1 MVKGIYVPVD
11 ESEPLELREFA
22 TLDDYQA
29 AVDGWIEAV
38 DVPSLGVTIYVNEEG
53 LLRHLPF
60 NPRASFLW
68 WFHVPGAHQA
78 MLVGNAVI
86 VGLPDENG
94 DSTDMPREVVDLPT
108 VAREYAVAIQIGGAS
123 ESSGSDGK
131 LSSILLPLTHGDP
144 NWCIS
149 VTRHE
154 DYFSAAVWAVVFRER
169 WVDAVNVRV
178 VSALELP
185 RRMQILMDSLPR
197 WTDRPSCAWRH
208 PTELECYALS
218 LGGCRLLPARS
229 MVSARA

>member
-1 MVKGIYVPVD
+1 MVKGIYFPAD
-11 ESEPLELREFA
+11 ETEPLEQREFA

-94 DSTDMPREVVDLPT
+94 DSTDMPREVVDLLT
-108 VAREYAVAIQIGGAS
+108 VAREYAVAIQMGGTS
-123 ESSGSDGK
+123 EPGGLDSK

-144 NWCIS
+144 SWCIS

-154 DYFSAAVWAVVFRER
+154 DYFSAAAWAVVFRER
-169 WVDAVNVRV
+169 WTDAINVRV
-178 VSALELP
+178 ISALELP
-185 RRMQILMDSLPR
+185 RRMQMLMDSLPSV
-197 WTDRPSCAWRH
+197 D
-208 PTELECYALS
+208 
-218 LGGCRLLPARS
+218 
-229 MVSARA
+229 

>member
-11 ESEPLELREFA
+11 ENEPLELREFA

-94 DSTDMPREVVDLPT
+94 DSTDMPREVVDLLT
-108 VAREYAVAIQIGGAS
+108 VAGEYAVAIQIGGAS

-154 DYFSAAVWAVVFRER
+154 DYFSATAWAVVFRER

-185 RRMQILMDSLPR
+185 RRMQILMDSLPPV
-197 WTDRPSCAWRH
+197 D
-208 PTELECYALS
+208 
-218 LGGCRLLPARS
+218 
-229 MVSARA
+229 

>member
-11 ESEPLELREFA
+11 ETELLEQREFA

-29 AVDGWIEAV
+29 AVGGWIEAV
-38 DVPSLGVTIYVNEEG
+38 DVPSLGITIYVNEEG

-94 DSTDMPREVVDLPT
+94 DSTDMPREVVDLLT

-123 ESSGSDGK
+123 ESSGSNGK

-144 NWCIS
+144 SWCLS
-149 VTRHE
+149 VARHE
-154 DYFSAAVWAVVFRER
+154 DYFSAAAWAVVFRER
-169 WVDAVNVRV
+169 WTDAVNVRV
-178 VSALELP
+178 VSAVELP
-185 RRMQILMDSLPR
+185 RRMQILMDALPPV
-197 WTDRPSCAWRH
+197 D
-208 PTELECYALS
+208 
-218 LGGCRLLPARS
+218 
-229 MVSARA
+229 

>member
-1 MVKGIYVPVD
+1 MVKGIHVPID

-22 TLDDYQA
+22 TFDDYQA

-53 LLRHLPF
+53 VLRHLPF

-94 DSTDMPREVVDLPT
+94 DSTDMPREVVDLLT
-108 VAREYAVAIQIGGAS
+108 VAREYAVAIQMGGT
-123 ESSGSDGK
+123 SDPGGLDSK

-144 NWCIS
+144 SWCIS

-154 DYFSAAVWAVVFRER
+154 DYFSAAAWAVVFRER
-169 WVDAVNVRV
+169 WTDAVNVRV
-178 VSALELP
+178 ISALELP
-185 RRMQILMDSLPR
+185 RRMQMLMDSLPSV
-197 WTDRPSCAWRH
+197 D
-208 PTELECYALS
+208 
-218 LGGCRLLPARS
+218 
-229 MVSARA
+229 

>member
-11 ESEPLELREFA
+11 ESEPLEQREFA

-38 DVPSLGVTIYVNEEG
+38 DVPSLGITIYVNEEG

-94 DSTDMPREVVDLPT
+94 DSTDMPREVVDLLT

-123 ESSGSDGK
+123 ESSGSNGK

-144 NWCIS
+144 SWCLS

-154 DYFSAAVWAVVFRER
+154 DYFSAAAWAVVFRER
-169 WVDAVNVRV
+169 WTDAVNVRV
-178 VSALELP
+178 VSAVELP
-185 RRMQILMDSLPR
+185 RRMQILMDALPPV
-197 WTDRPSCAWRH
+197 D
-208 PTELECYALS
+208 
-218 LGGCRLLPARS
+218 
-229 MVSARA
+229 